1 MKISKTCLF
10 WFWLYLIMI
19 NFQVFDTVKLAFC
32 YLGSVYFIYPFES
45 RMPWGYYW
53 IYVIICVCPKYS
65 SIMPQIG
72 SRRIQGNS
80 RSMDIMIH
88 FFLWNVFSYLNK
100 YFYYTGWL
108 FIEMTLIDI
117 TWSSQELL
125 TFLTGVDILKLSL
138 FFFSLWWGNLNTQ
151 S

>member
-80 RSMDIMIH
+80 RSMYIMIH
-88 FFLWNVFSYLNK
+88 FYFFEMFFLISINI
-100 YFYYTGWL
+100 
-108 FIEMTLIDI
+108 FIYRMTIHRNDFDRYNLIFPRTFNI
-117 TWSSQELL
+117 SNGRRHFKIISLL
-125 TFLTGVDILKLSL
+125 L
-138 FFFSLWWGNLNTQ
+138 FFVMR
-151 S
+151 